1 VRKEEATLKPVDR
14 AKKPGNKKRNET
26 RAIRDTRY
34 KILDVNVAT
43 LDAGCPKAVPSNP
56 IPSCNILVLPL
67 WD

>member
-1 VRKEEATLKPVDR
+1 
-14 AKKPGNKKRNET
+14 
-26 RAIRDTRY
+26 
-34 KILDVNVAT
+34 VNVAT